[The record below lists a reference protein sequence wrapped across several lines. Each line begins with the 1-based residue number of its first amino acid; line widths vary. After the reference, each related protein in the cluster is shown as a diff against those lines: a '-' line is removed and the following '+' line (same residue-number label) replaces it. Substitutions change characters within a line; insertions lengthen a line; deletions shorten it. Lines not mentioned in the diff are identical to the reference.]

1 MSQEEKTQEEKTQ
14 EEKTQDILDF
24 IQIGLND
31 NNHVKDSDVT
41 EMTKDEFVKFVNE
54 FIQSLPVNRY
64 NMHPL
69 RDDLCNYLS
78 HKEQQPPFP
87 GLNTGAGYA
96 KCKFGDSKSIEGL
109 IGGKR
114 WPGRSQKRLRRR
126 SRRKSKRRKSKNKK
140 RRKKRKRTK
149 KKRRRRRR

>member
-1 MSQEEKTQEEKTQ
+1 MSNMENMSIEEKLKNMSIEEILKKI
-14 EEKTQDILDF
+14 EE
-24 IQIGLND
+24 GLKK
-31 NNHVKDSDVT
+31 NNHVQDVEG

-64 NMHPL
+64 NMNPL

-78 HKEQQPPFP
+78 DKEQQPPFP

-140 RRKKRKRTK
+140 RRRKRKRTK
-149 KKRRRRRR
+149 KKRRRRRC

>member
-1 MSQEEKTQEEKTQ
+1 MSQEKKI
-14 EEKTQDILDF
+14 QDILDR
-24 IQIGLND
+24 IEIGLGD

-41 EMTKDEFVKFVNE
+41 GMTKDEFVKFVNE

-69 RDDLCNYLS
+69 RDKLCDYLS
-78 HKEQQPPFP
+78 DKEQQPPFP
-87 GLNTGAGYA
+87 GLDTGPGYA

-114 WPGRSQKRLRRR
+114 WPGRSQKRLRRK
-126 SRRKSKRRKSKNKK
+126 SRRKSKRRKSKKKK
-140 RRKKRKRTK
+140 RRRKRKRTK
-149 KKRRRRRR
+149 KKRRKRRR